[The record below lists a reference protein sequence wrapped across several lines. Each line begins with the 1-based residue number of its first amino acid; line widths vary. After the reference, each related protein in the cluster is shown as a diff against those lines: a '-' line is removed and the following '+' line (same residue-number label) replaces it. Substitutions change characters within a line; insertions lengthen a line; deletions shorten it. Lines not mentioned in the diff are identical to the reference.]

1 MEKIKKYV
9 SKENIWY
16 LVIWGALGIF
26 ILTGI
31 FCKNLSM
38 LNFFH
43 SNPNDTWMDFFNS
56 MMYKHSPYELKVI
69 YPPLINLFYY
79 IVHFFIADEAFA
91 QGSLAVR
98 ASQSGR
104 IVISLYFIISTV
116 LLTYGIMKLK
126 KGDLNKKIF
135 FVLTMILTYPFLY
148 LMERGNSAILCL
160 IFLMFFIYGYKS
172 DKKYIRH
179 LAYISLAIAASI
191 KIYPALFG
199 LLIIRDKDWKGAM
212 WAIIYGVIIFFVPFV
227 FFGGFKNIGLFI
239 QNILNCIDMM
249 ADQGAGFKVSIG
261 NAFRILEQYL
271 GTKNSLEIVATIF
284 KLIILVGGSILIIFG
299 KYKEK
304 WKLFMV
310 PTMIMVLIPDFSFIY
325 SMVYFIIPL
334 IYFLDEKSK
343 IENRKEKILNIIYFV
358 LFAGMFITIPNL
370 LPEWFEIFENDHYPL
385 TLPTLIDNIVVV
397 IFMCI
402 LWVDISY
409 FSIKKYIREKKA
421 SKSLSK

>member
-1 MEKIKKYV
+1 
-9 SKENIWY
+9 
-16 LVIWGALGIF
+16 
-26 ILTGI
+26 
-31 FCKNLSM
+31 
-38 LNFFH
+38 
-43 SNPNDTWMDFFNS
+43 
-56 MMYKHSPYELKVI
+56 
-69 YPPLINLFYY
+69 
-79 IVHFFIADEAFA
+79 
-91 QGSLAVR
+91 
-98 ASQSGR
+98 
-104 IVISLYFIISTV
+104 
-116 LLTYGIMKLK
+116 
-126 KGDLNKKIF
+126 
-135 FVLTMILTYPFLY
+135 
-148 LMERGNSAILCL
+148 
-160 IFLMFFIYGYKS
+160 
-172 DKKYIRH
+172 
-179 LAYISLAIAASI
+179 
-191 KIYPALFG
+191 
-199 LLIIRDKDWKGAM
+199 RDKDWKGAM

-358 LFAGMFITIPNL
+358 LFAGMFTKFIARM
-370 LPEWFEIFENDHYPL
+370 
-385 TLPTLIDNIVVV
+385 V
-397 IFMCI
+397 
-402 LWVDISY
+402 
-409 FSIKKYIREKKA
+409 
-421 SKSLSK
+421 